1 MYVQC
6 WHIRTYH
13 MYTVPTTGDVDQTR
27 NAFIFYPGNT
37 SSLERF
43 THRDDSVCEYDELY
57 MATFEFGAD
66 VVAAQFSSR
75 KGEPSVTYIAIED
88 DDRKSVEHI
97 Q

>member
-1 MYVQC
+1 MRGVGTCLSY
-6 WHIRTYH
+6 IYRI
-13 MYTVPTTGDVDQTR
+13 PTTGDVDQTR

-43 THRDDSVCEYDELY
+43 TQRDDGVCEYDELY

-66 VVAAQFSSR
+66 VVAAQFNSR

-88 DDRKSVEHI
+88 DDRKSVKHI